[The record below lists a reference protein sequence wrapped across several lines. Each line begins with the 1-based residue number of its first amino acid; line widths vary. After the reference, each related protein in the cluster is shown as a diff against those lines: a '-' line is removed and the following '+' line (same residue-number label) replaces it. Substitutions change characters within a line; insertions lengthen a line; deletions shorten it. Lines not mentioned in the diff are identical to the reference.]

1 MGAGRGIMMIQTAMP
16 GSKKKLHRGS
26 SPSSQA
32 AAGSKGPSVRTS
44 SVVFGS
50 GSCRKAAGDSA
61 GKASSNGARPGR
73 WWSPG
78 RLIVYSLL
86 FGLAGSLYLTHVFQ
100 TQGILSEVQQLRREH
115 ERAQRI
121 FNDTRRTYDASTGPA
136 EVYRRAE
143 SLGLVS
149 GGATDPILHID

>member
-26 SPSSQA
+26 APVPKT
-32 AAGSKGPSVRTS
+32 AAGSKGPSVRTG
-44 SVVFGS
+44 SVVYGS
-50 GSCRKAAGDSA
+50 GSRRKAADDTA
-61 GKASSNGARPGR
+61 GKASGKGARSGR

-86 FGLAGSLYLTHVFQ
+86 FGLAGSMYLTHVFQ
-100 TQGILSEVQQLRREH
+100 TQSILSEVQQLRREH

-121 FNDTRRTYDASTGPA
+121 LNDTRRTYDASTGPA

-143 SLGLVS
+143 SLGLIS
-149 GGATDPILHID
+149 GEATDPILHID

>member
-1 MGAGRGIMMIQTAMP
+1 MMIQTALP
-16 GSKKKLHRGS
+16 GSKKKLHRG
-26 SPSSQA
+26 PSQMPQSA
-32 AAGSKGPSVRTS
+32 SGSKGSSVRTG
-44 SVVFGS
+44 SVVYGS
-50 GSCRKAAGDSA
+50 ARHTKGTDASA
-61 GKASSNGARPGR
+61 GKAPKRGSRPGR

-78 RLIVYSLL
+78 RLIVYSLM

-100 TQGILSEVQQLRREH
+100 TQSILSEVQQLRREH

-121 FNDTRRTYDASTGPA
+121 FNDTRRTYDAMTGPA

-149 GGATDPILHID
+149 GGAADPILYID

>member
-1 MGAGRGIMMIQTAMP
+1 MIQTAMP
-16 GSKKKLHRGS
+16 GSKKKLHRDLLQGVQ
-26 SPSSQA
+26 P
-32 AAGSKGPSVRTS
+32 AAGNKAPSVRPGSMVYGNGRRTS
-44 SVVFGS
+44 GTNGS
-50 GSCRKAAGDSA
+50 TGKDS
-61 GKASSNGARPGR
+61 KRDSRSGR

-100 TQGILSEVQQLRREH
+100 TQSILSEVQQLRREH
-115 ERAQRI
+115 ERVQRI
-121 FNDTRRTYDASTGPA
+121 FNDTRRTYDANTGPA

-149 GGATDPILHID
+149 GGAADPILYID